1 MLSFQ
6 QVLKVIIEILLPII
20 SIAVYILQ
28 SSSSL
33 LLRNQPGFKGD
44 PGPLQRGWYL
54 LDLPH
59 SCSNSVILL
68 SRASFPQHTP
78 TLVYLDVAP
87 LNIYAEIHYLS
98 IKYLS
103 AYEPVFRQ
111 YVFSS
116 PGKV

>member
-1 MLSFQ
+1 M
-6 QVLKVIIEILLPII
+6 VIEILLPLI

-44 PGPLQRGWYL
+44 PGSPQRGWSL
-54 LDLPH
+54 LHLSH
-59 SCSNSVILL
+59 SCSNSVVLL
-68 SRASFPQHTP
+68 SGASFPLHTP

-103 AYEPVFRQ
+103 AYEPVSDNMYFLLQ
-111 YVFSS
+111 EESDN
-116 PGKV
+116 